1 MPSIVTQETAHNP
14 MVTFDST
21 CVRIVTAWVVA
32 AGVLLVGELTASGHE
47 FEATPGETF
56 LG

>member
-1 MPSIVTQETAHNP
+1 